1 MNRPAPGQS
10 LPLSQL
16 LGRCANA
23 VAAVRKG
30 QSLNEALAATPAAER
45 PGTQALAFTV
55 MRRMGLAQALR
66 QKLVPKAP
74 HPWVDALLIS
84 ALALID
90 EGGYGD
96 HTLVDQA
103 VTACKK
109 NRKVGQ
115 AASGLVNAVLRRFLR
130 ERAGLI
136 ASLADDEVARHNHPG
151 WWIRRLKKD
160 WPDHWQAI
168 LAANQAQPP
177 LTLRANTRHGS
188 PAAYRQRLI
197 AAGLLPAATT
207 GTPAPPPPTPLGPDP
222 IVLPRAVPVGQLPGF
237 AEGDASVQ
245 DASAQWAAP
254 LLLQAGG
261 TPLPPGSRVLDACA
275 APGGK
280 TAHLLE
286 LGDFDVTAL
295 DADPERL
302 KRIADTLGR
311 LGLKARTLAADASR
325 PADWW
330 DGRPFDAILLD
341 APCSASGIVRR
352 HPDARWLRRDTDIAA
367 LARTQ
372 DAILDALWPLL
383 NPGGHLL
390 YCTCSVFREEGEER
404 VDAFLQRT
412 PGALRLPAPGHIL
425 PVVEYPSTA
434 AEGASGPG
442 AQVAQGPDVP
452 DPGDGFFY
460 ALFAKPSPG
469 A

>member
-1 MNRPAPGQS
+1 MNRPAPGHS

-30 QSLNEALAATPAAER
+30 QSLNEALAATPAPER

-66 QKLVPKAP
+66 HKLVPKAP

-90 EGGYGD
+90 EGSYDD

-103 VTACKK
+103 VNACKK

-130 ERAGLI
+130 ERAKLT

-177 LTLRANTRHGS
+177 LTLRVNTRHGS
-188 PAAYRQRLI
+188 AAAYRERLA
-197 AAGLLPAATT
+197 AAGLLPEIEVPPL
-207 GTPAPPPPTPLGPDP
+207 TPMGPEP
-222 IVLPRAVPVGQLPGF
+222 IVLPRAVPVNQLPGF
-237 AEGDASVQ
+237 AEGDCSVQ

-261 TPLPPGSRVLDACA
+261 TRLPHGARILDACA

-302 KRIADTLGR
+302 QRIADTLGR
-311 LGLKARTLAADASR
+311 LGLKAHAIAADASR

-330 DGRPFDAILLD
+330 DGKPFDAILLD

-383 NPGGHLL
+383 QPGGHLL
-390 YCTCSVFREEGEER
+390 YCTCSVFREEGEDR
-404 VDAFLQRT
+404 IDAFLQRT
-412 PGALRLPAPGHIL
+412 PGARRLPAPGHIL
-425 PVVEYPSTA
+425 PVVEYPETA
-434 AEGASGPG
+434 
-442 AQVAQGPDVP
+442 VP
-452 DPGDGFFY
+452 RSFGHTAPAADPGDGFFY
-460 ALFAKPSPG
+460 ALLAKPSQG

>member
-1 MNRPAPGQS
+1 MNRPTPGHS

-30 QSLNEALAATPAAER
+30 QSLNEALAATPATER

-66 QKLVPKAP
+66 HKLVPKAP

-90 EGGYGD
+90 EGSYDD

-103 VTACKK
+103 VNACKK
-109 NRKVGQ
+109 NRQVGQ

-130 ERAGLI
+130 ERAELM
-136 ASLADDEVARHNHPG
+136 ASLTNDEVACHNHPG
-151 WWIRRLKKD
+151 WWIKRLKKD

-188 PAAYRQRLI
+188 VADYRERL
-197 AAGLLPAATT
+197 ADVGLLPVGAK
-207 GTPAPPPPTPLGPDP
+207 GPASAPPTPLGPEP
-222 IVLPRAVPVGQLPGF
+222 IVLPRAVPVNQLPGF

-261 TPLPPGSRVLDACA
+261 KRLPAGSRILDACA

-311 LGLKARTLAADASR
+311 LGLKARTIAADASR

-330 DGRPFDAILLD
+330 DGQPFDAILLD

-367 LARTQ
+367 LAAIQ

-383 NPGGHLL
+383 KPGGHLL
-390 YCTCSVFREEGEER
+390 YCTCSVFREEGEDR
-404 VDAFLQRT
+404 IDAFLQRT
-412 PGALRLPAPGHIL
+412 PGARRLPSPGHIL
-425 PVVEYPSTA
+425 PVVEYPETA
-434 AEGASGPG
+434 AHRPLGPATPG
-442 AQVAQGPDVP
+442 APAA
-452 DPGDGFFY
+452 DPGDGFFH
-460 ALFAKPSPG
+460 ALLAKPSNG

>member
-1 MNRPAPGQS
+1 MNRPTPGHS

-30 QSLNEALAATPAAER
+30 QSLNEALAATPAPER

-66 QKLVPKAP
+66 HKLVPKAP

-90 EGGYGD
+90 EGSYDD

-103 VTACKK
+103 VNACKQ

-130 ERAGLI
+130 ERAELM
-136 ASLADDEVARHNHPG
+136 ASLANDDVARHNHPG

-177 LTLRANTRHGS
+177 LTLRVNTRHGS
-188 PAAYRQRLI
+188 TIAYRDRLV
-197 AAGLLPAATT
+197 AAGLLPTSITEAQTS
-207 GTPAPPPPTPLGPDP
+207 PPPTPLGPDP

-261 TPLPPGSRVLDACA
+261 KLLPAGSRILDACA

-302 KRIADTLGR
+302 KRIGDTLGR
-311 LGLKARTLAADASR
+311 LGLKARTIAADASR

-330 DGRPFDAILLD
+330 DGQPFDAILLD

-367 LARTQ
+367 LAAIQ

-383 NPGGHLL
+383 KPGGHLL
-390 YCTCSVFREEGEER
+390 YCTCSVFREEGEDR

-412 PGALRLPAPGHIL
+412 PGARRLPAPGHIL
-425 PVVEYPSTA
+425 PVVEYPETEA
-434 AEGASGPG
+434 HRPLGPATPG
-442 AQVAQGPDVP
+442 APAA
-452 DPGDGFFY
+452 DPGDGFFH
-460 ALFAKPSPG
+460 ALLAKPSQG